1 MFLDLAVSLVLN
13 KCKAATDERAGT
25 RERKQQMNSRR
36 ENLDRTRGER
46 GLTLLEM
53 LMALA
58 LFSGIAMGMLV
69 CFSRA
74 ATSDEVSSENMKAR
88 AAAARVMES
97 IRDYAIDSFGTTY
110 AYFNADPADD
120 PGGYGTAPGN
130 TVTLTSAEMPGFS
143 TTVRIEFPDSD
154 GQLYENITD
163 AAWAMPRDLNGDDAV
178 GAGAVTTTYKLLPV
192 RVVVSWHG
200 IRGAKT
206 YSLVTLITAKEVQR

>member
-1 MFLDLAVSLVLN
+1 
-13 KCKAATDERAGT
+13 
-25 RERKQQMNSRR
+25 MNSRR

-88 AAAARVMES
+88 AAAARVMEA
-97 IRDYAIDSFGTTY
+97 IRDYSAAGFDKTY
-110 AYFNADPADD
+110 AYYNSVASDD
-120 PGGYGTAPGN
+120 PGGHGTAPGN
-130 TVTLTSAEMPGFS
+130 TVTLASTEMPGAS
-143 TTVRIEFPDSD
+143 TTVRIEFPDSN
-154 GQLYENITD
+154 GQLYENVTD
-163 AAWAMPRDLNGDDAV
+163 SSWAMPRDLNGDDAV
-178 GAGAVTTTYKLLPV
+178 GAGAVTATYKLLPV